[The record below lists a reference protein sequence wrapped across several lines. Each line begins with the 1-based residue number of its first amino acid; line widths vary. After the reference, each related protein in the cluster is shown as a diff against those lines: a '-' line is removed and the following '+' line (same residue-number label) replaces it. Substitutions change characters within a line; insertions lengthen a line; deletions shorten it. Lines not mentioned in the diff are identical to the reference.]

1 MRLLI
6 CGILGRMGKVTQDLI
21 EEAEGLT
28 VAAGVDSGFDSL
40 GSGLPSFKNGYALY
54 SSIVDCKTHFDCAI
68 SFLPPTA
75 SGETFALLNYCAE
88 SKKPVVICTTGLCE
102 KVLGKINETSQKTAV
117 LHSANMSYGIN
128 LINGLLEKISKKL
141 FDAGFDIEIVEKHH
155 SGKID
160 CPSGTANMLA
170 DTINSSLGGNMEIVH
185 DRSREHNKRGQNEI
199 GVFALR
205 GGGINGDHSIMF
217 ASATEVIE
225 LSHSALNRSV
235 FASGAVKAAKYL
247 LGKEP
252 GLYTM
257 KNLIGVD

>member
-1 MRLLI
+1 MRLI
-6 CGILGRMGKVTQDLI
+6 ISGVLGRMGKATREFVDAADDI
-21 EEAEGLT
+21 NI
-28 VAAGVDSGFDSL
+28 VAGVDLDSETVGF
-40 GSGLPSFKNGYALY
+40 ALY
-54 SSIVDCKTHFDCAI
+54 KTINDCETEADCVI

-75 SGETFALLNYCAE
+75 FDENIALLDYCVQ
-88 SKKPVVICTTGLCE
+88 KKLPVVICTTRLTE
-102 KVLGKINETSQKTAV
+102 QMTSKINEASQKTAV

-128 LINGLLEKISKKL
+128 LINGVLEKVSKNL

-160 CPSGTANMLA
+160 SPSGTANMLA
-170 DTINSSLGGNMEIVH
+170 NTINQALGGTMDIVH
-185 DRSREHNKRGQNEI
+185 DRSRELKKRGENDI

-205 GGGINGDHSIMF
+205 GGGICGDHSVYF

-225 LSHSALNRSV
+225 LSHSALSRAV
-235 FASGAVKAAKYL
+235 FVSGAIKAAKYL

-252 GLYTM
+252 GLYTI

>member
-1 MRLLI
+1 MKLLI
-6 CGILGRMGKVTQDLI
+6 CGILGRMGKVTHAMI
-21 EEAEGLT
+21 EETEGLT

-40 GSGLPSFKNGYALY
+40 GSGLPSFEHGYALY
-54 SSIVDCKTHFDCAI
+54 SSIIDCKTHFDCAI

-75 SGETFALLNYCAE
+75 LGESIALLNYCAE
-88 SKKPVVICTTGLCE
+88 SKKPVVICTTGICE
-102 KVLGKINETSQKTAV
+102 KMLGKINEASQKTAV

-128 LINGLLEKISKKL
+128 LINDVLEKVSKNL

-160 CPSGTANMLA
+160 SPSGTANMLA
-170 DTINSSLGGNMEIVH
+170 NTINTSLGGNMDIVH
-185 DRSREHNKRGQNEI
+185 DRSREHKKRGQNEI
-199 GVFALR
+199 AVFALR
-205 GGGINGDHSIMF
+205 GGGICGDHSIMF

-225 LSHSALNRSV
+225 LSHSVLSRSV
-235 FASGAVKAAKYL
+235 FANGAIKAAKYL

>member
-1 MRLLI
+1 MRLI
-6 CGILGRMGKVTQDLI
+6 VCGVLGRMGKATQELVDA
-21 EEAEGLT
+21 AEGISI
-28 VAAGVDSGFDSL
+28 VAGVDFSAESVDF
-40 GSGLPSFKNGYALY
+40 ALY
-54 SSIVDCKTHFDCAI
+54 KTIAECETEADCVI

-75 SGETFALLNYCAE
+75 IDENMALLDYCA
-88 SKKPVVICTTGLCE
+88 KHKLPAVICTTGLCE
-102 KVLGKINETSQKTAV
+102 QVMSRINEASQNTAI

-128 LINGLLEKISKKL
+128 LINDVLEKVSKNL

-160 CPSGTANMLA
+160 SPSGTANMLA
-170 DTINSSLGGNMEIVH
+170 NTINSSLGGKLDIVY
-185 DRSREHNKRGQNEI
+185 DRSRVHKKRGENEM

-205 GGGINGDHSIMF
+205 GGGICGDHSIMF

-225 LSHSALNRSV
+225 LSHSALSRAV
-235 FASGAVKAAKYL
+235 FANGAIKAAKFL
-247 LGKEP
+247 LGKQP